1 MDASAT
7 WRAEEAIAG
16 SLYYPVLVAATF
28 SLPKGKLGR
37 PSGDS
42 SIRESHRLLL

>member
-7 WRAEEAIAG
+7 WKAEEASVG
-16 SLYYPVLVAATF
+16 FLYYPILVAVTF